1 MRSQWP
7 LILLLLAFSVL
18 PARAAPQASERR
30 VTVAVL
36 DFGEAE
42 TGRRVADRVAEWLK
56 EMGASGRAKIALVDR
71 DLARAAARGAG
82 YGGSLNLT
90 LREARDLGAAI
101 GCDFYVTGDAQTI
114 PRSSL
119 ATPLYQEAYASIF
132 VVSARTGKLL
142 LWNRPMAEAAT
153 MEEAERTLAPLLSE
167 RARDIHIS
175 ILRAFVDEEQTR
187 SVPVTEGAND
197 GLKIFDLSSDENERA
212 IERPADPVPYRRL
225 RPAYPDTAER
235 AGAEATVDA
244 SVEIGADGEVRR
256 VEIVRWAGFGLDE
269 AVTATVRQLHFRPAM
284 RDGAPVAVRVLL
296 RYNFRK
302 PAQTK

>member
-7 LILLLLAFSVL
+7 LILLLLAFSL
-18 PARAAPQASERR
+18 MPARAAPQAPERR

-42 TGRRVADRVAEWLK
+42 TGRRVADRVAELLK

-142 LWNRPMAEAAT
+142 LWDRPLAEAAT
-153 MEEAERTLAPLLSE
+153 MEEAERKLAPLLAE

-175 ILRAFVDEEQTR
+175 ILRAFVDEERTR
-187 SVPVTEGAND
+187 TVPVTEGAND
-197 GLKIFDLSSDENERA
+197 GLKIFDLSSDENETA

-269 AVTATVRQLHFRPAM
+269 AVAATVRQLHFRPAM

-302 PAQTK
+302 PAQKK